1 MFEPYSTMYGS
12 LINLKKLKD
21 GLVRYLS
28 VADLNTLEYEYP
40 LSGDIAMVFITG
52 RNDEEL
58 ELPAWEHP
66 LLINTVSG
74 KSVVAVDVRRYIRKY
89 DESVYKLS
97 DMFKDRAALDFL
109 VLRATLVIDFMS
121 GDQAKHRTV
130 FKPCST
136 AMGVWLSN
144 MISTIVP
151 LTPAEMF
158 NTEIIT
164 AAYANTLYYP
174 VAEISD
180 NMDIITARVLSSKH
194 SYKLSNKLV
203 RERLESFYVEDSG
216 RLDTLIINIYTGI
229 DPAKHQYVTID
240 SLVGVMGNVWY
251 GPGGSEVPVMALENM
266 ASWMALVYAATS
278 ARSYDRT
285 RIGMLL
291 NKQKRIIDSAV
302 IDKHFSNYLD
312 SLRVD

>member
-12 LINLKKLKD
+12 LINLKKLRD
-21 GLVRYLS
+21 GLTRYLS
-28 VADLNTLEYEYP
+28 ITDLNELGYEYP
-40 LSGDIAMVFITG
+40 VPSDIGLVFITG
-52 RNDEEL
+52 RNEEES

-66 LLINTVSG
+66 IVINTLSG
-74 KSVVAVDVRRYIRKY
+74 KSVVAVDVRKYIRKY
-89 DESVYKLS
+89 DESHFKLS
-97 DMFKDRAALDFL
+97 DMFKDRAALDFI
-109 VLRATLVIDFMS
+109 VLRAVLVIDFIS
-121 GDQAKHRTV
+121 GDQANHRAV

-144 MISTIVP
+144 MVSTIVP
-151 LTPAEMF
+151 LSPVEMF

-164 AAYANTLYYP
+164 TAYANTLLYP
-174 VAEISD
+174 VSEISD

-203 RERLESFYVEDSG
+203 RERLESFYVEDNG
-216 RLDTLIINIYTGI
+216 RLDTLITNIYTGL
-229 DPAKHQYVTID
+229 DDSKRQYVTID

-266 ASWMALVYAATS
+266 ASWMSLVYAATA

-291 NKQKRIIDSAV
+291 NKQKRVIDSAIV
-302 IDKHFSNYLD
+302 DKHFSNYLD
-312 SLRVD
+312 SLRVE